1 MAGLRATINATLVR
15 TQSADLDNAATITT
29 TTTSLAVAG
38 VKAGQF
44 YLVAMADAD
53 LDAGLVLQPVVY
65 CEVDGT
71 LEVRVVNPTAGA
83 INVAPANMHIIGL

>member
-1 MAGLRATINATLVR
+1 MALRATVNVTLVR
-15 TQSADLDNAATITT
+15 TQSGDLDDAATITT
-29 TTTSLAVAG
+29 TTTSVAVQG

-53 LDAGLVLQPVVY
+53 LDTGILMQPVVY

-71 LEVRVVNPTAGA
+71 LEIRVVNPTIAA
-83 INVAPANMHIIGL
+83 INVAAADLHIIGL